1 MDALGRRLERIA
13 KISRTRGIIYWRAGN
28 GNMKHARAISLGEYS
43 SYVIKA
49 FIN

>member
-1 MDALGRRLERIA
+1 MPSLRGFELY
-13 KISRTRGIIYWRAGN
+13 SRWVPL
-28 GNMKHARAISLGEYS
+28 NMKHARAISLGEYS